1 VVKRRMA
8 TDWIGRTTVG
18 VLASGAFAVVGAAQT
33 HDDHARA
40 EALTTCINQVLQ
52 ATPGVITGEPVET
65 VIIGTYASGAYHPG
79 VSYSYRDRTGR
90 ERSGTGSV
98 TGTGDVLFYFDPD
111 STDVYDGPLG
121 DEFVQAL
128 GEKCRLRALILRDR
142 DSVLRLL
149 RLPPSK

>member
-1 VVKRRMA
+1 MLKRRRA
-8 TDWIGRTTVG
+8 TDWIARTSLG
-18 VLASGAFAVVGAAQT
+18 MLLSGAFAVVCAAQT
-33 HDDHARA
+33 ADDYARA
-40 EALTTCINQVLQ
+40 MALTTCIDQVLQ
-52 ATPGVITGEPVET
+52 ATPGVIPEEPRET
-65 VIIGTYASGAYHPG
+65 VIIGTYASGAYHPA

-90 ERSGTGSV
+90 LSSGTGTV
-98 TGTGDVLFYFDPD
+98 TETGEALFYFDPD

-128 GEKCRLRALILRDR
+128 GENCRLRALILRDR